1 MLSEPASI
9 DISTFLL
16 DNRRPHYTGF
26 IVDVKVNMQM
36 EKKALDWANLG
47 FQYQRTDSRF
57 SANWSEGSWNEGE
70 LVSSEMIAVH
80 EGAPSLH
87 YAQQCFEG
95 MKAQTAPDGRVL
107 LFRPDLNCERMHQA
121 AARLLMPAVPT
132 ELFMRGVEEA
142 VRANYAWIPPYGSG
156 ASLYIR
162 PMLIGVGENLGL
174 KPAKEFEFRVFVSP
188 VGPYYKRAGL
198 SVISLAVSDVDRA
211 APKGTGSYKVGA
223 NYAGGLLATKLA
235 QEIGANEALYL
246 DARES
251 RYIDEAGSANILIS
265 TKDGVLLTP
274 KSDAILPSITR
285 RSIMTLA
292 AKELGMSTEERPIDL
307 RAEFANFQEAGAC
320 GTAAVLSPI
329 GKIWFDGQWNEVG
342 DAGSEVGPTMQKVYD
357 LLVGIQKGELDDK
370 RGWCREVRV

>member
-1 MLSEPASI
+1 
-9 DISTFLL
+9 
-16 DNRRPHYTGF
+16 
-26 IVDVKVNMQM
+26 MQT

-57 SANWSEGSWNEGE
+57 SAKWIHGAWNEGG
-70 LVSSEMIAVH
+70 LVSSELIQVH

-107 LFRPDLNCERMHQA
+107 LFRPELNSERMSRA
-121 AARLLMPAVPT
+121 AGRLLMPAVPK
-132 ELFMRGVEEA
+132 EMFMRGVEAA
-142 VRANYAWIPPYGSG
+142 VRANHAWIPPYGSG

-174 KPAKEFEFRVFVSP
+174 KPAREFEFRVFVSP
-188 VGPYYKRAGL
+188 VGPYYKQAGL

-211 APKGTGSYKVGA
+211 APRGTGSYKVGA
-223 NYAGGLLATKLA
+223 NYAGGLMATKLA
-235 QEIGANEALYL
+235 QELGANEALYL
-246 DARES
+246 DSKEA
-251 RYIDEAGSANILIS
+251 RYIDEAGSANIIIS
-265 TKDGVLLTP
+265 TEEGVLLTP

-292 AKELGMSTEERPIDL
+292 SDELGMKTEERPIDL
-307 RAEFANFQEAGAC
+307 RAEFATFAEAAAC

-329 GKIWFDGQWNEVG
+329 GKIWFDGAWHDVG
-342 DAGSEVGPTMQKVYD
+342 SPGAEVGPTMQKVYD
-357 LLVGIQKGELDDK
+357 LLVGIQKGELED
-370 RGWCREVRV
+370 RHGWCHEVSI